1 MDFKHKLLKTI
12 RFSKIVSNVNDEV
25 FRLALNRPCN
35 KLTYKREL
43 PPNQRVIPRFIIYDV
58 HDPPKDIDLLSY
70 RLRVMGLVENK
81 VEIAYVDLLTK
92 VPCIDL
98 VTDFH
103 CVTGWSI
110 QNVAWRG
117 VPTRYVMDMAKPRDN
132 YVMAVGIDG
141 YTTNLPL
148 SALLEETTIIAY
160 AMNGKILP
168 RENGFPLRLVVPSR
182 YGWKSAK
189 YLSELIIMDSNEP
202 GYWESLGYHDNGDPW
217 LEERFN
223 EGGPVTMR
231 RRVRVVR

>member
-1 MDFKHKLLKTI
+1 MSNAINDILKIALSRECSKLVY
-12 RFSKIVSNVNDEV
+12 R
-25 FRLALNRPCN
+25 
-35 KLTYKREL
+35 REL
-43 PPNQRVIPRFIIYDV
+43 PPNQRVIPRFVIYDV
-58 HDPPKDIDLLSY
+58 YDPPEDVDVFSY
-70 RLRVMGLVENK
+70 RLRVMGLVENR
-81 VEIAYVDLLTK
+81 VEIPYIDLITK
-92 VPCIDL
+92 APCVDL

-103 CVTGWSI
+103 CVTGWSVL
-110 QNVAWRG
+110 NVEWRG
-117 VPTRYVMDMAKPRDN
+117 VPTKYLVDMARPKGD

-168 RENGFPLRLVVPSR
+168 REHGFPLRLVVPSR

-189 YLSELIIMDSNEP
+189 YLSELVIMDSNEP

-223 EGGPVTMR
+223 EGGLIMMR
-231 RRVRVVR
+231 RRVRVMR